1 MATSGTET
9 QPSAEDRSGPDPRS
23 IEGKLAELESR
34 RAESRAG
41 GGAKAVERQR
51 ERGKLTARERLDLL
65 FDDGTFEEMDAF
77 VTHRTSRFGLA
88 KQRHPGD
95 AVVTGHGE
103 IDGRLA
109 FAYSQDFTVLGGS
122 LSEVVA
128 EKIVKIQDLSMKVG
142 APIIALNDGGGARIQ
157 EGVASLRG
165 YGDLFL
171 RNTLASGVVP
181 QIGVSM
187 GPNAGGGVYSPAIMD
202 FIFMVD
208 GIGQMYIT
216 GPDVIRA
223 VSGEEVTHEDL
234 GGARTHASKSGVA
247 HFAISGEEAT
257 LDTVRTLLSY
267 LPATNMEDP
276 PYVDLGDDPDRRND
290 DFLDLVPADSM
301 QGYDVRDV
309 IRGIAD
315 HGEFLEVHAQWARNI
330 AVGLARMGGHT
341 VGVVGNAPDAFAGV
355 LDIDASRKAARFV
368 RFCDCFNIP
377 IVTLVDVPGF
387 LPGTQQEY
395 GGIITHGAKLLYA
408 YAEATVPKISVTLR
422 KSYGGAHIVMS
433 SKYLGSDV
441 NLAWP
446 TAEIAVM
453 GAEAAVNVIHRRAIA
468 EADDSDAERA
478 RLIAEFEA
486 EFSNPYQAA
495 QLGFID
501 DVIDPRETRRRVIRA
516 LRMLARKSES
526 LPPKKHGNIPL

>member
-1 MATSGTET
+1 MAMSGIET
-9 QPSAEDRSGPDPRS
+9 QPSTDDSSVDPRT
-23 IEGKLAELESR
+23 IEGKLAELER
-34 RAESRAG
+34 RKAESRAG
-41 GGAKAVERQR
+41 GGEKAVARQR
-51 ERGKLTARERLDLL
+51 ERGKLTAHERLEIL
-65 FDDGTFEEMDAF
+65 FDDGTFEEVDAL
-77 VTHRTSRFGLA
+77 VTHRTSRFGLGT
-88 KQRHPGD
+88 QRHPGD
-95 AVVTGHGE
+95 AMVTGHGE
-103 IDGRLA
+103 IDGRLT
-109 FAYSQDFTVLGGS
+109 FAYAQDFTVLGGS
-122 LSEVVA
+122 LSEVAA
-128 EKIVKIQDLSMKVG
+128 EKVVKVQDLSMKVG

-247 HFAISGEEAT
+247 HFVIGGEEAT
-257 LDTVRTLLSY
+257 IETVRTLLSY

-276 PYVDLGDDPDRRND
+276 PYLDLGDDPERRND
-290 DFLDLVPADSM
+290 DFLDLVPVDSM
-301 QGYDVRDV
+301 QAYDVRDV
-309 IRGIAD
+309 IRGIVD
-315 HGEFLEVHAQWARNI
+315 NGEFLEVHAQWARNI
-330 AVGLARMGGHT
+330 SVGFGRMGGHT
-341 VGVVGNAPDAFAGV
+341 VGLVGNAPDALAGV

-368 RFCDCFNIP
+368 RFCNCFNIP
-377 IVTLVDVPGF
+377 LVTLVDVPGF

-422 KSYGGAHIVMS
+422 KAYGGAHIVMS

-453 GAEAAVNVIHRRAIA
+453 GAEGAVNVIHRRAIA
-468 EADDSDAERA
+468 EADDIDSTRA

-495 QLGFID
+495 QLGYVD
-501 DVIDPRETRRRVIRA
+501 DVVDPRDTRRRIITA